1 MIDAAAL
8 ENLHVKFYMFKTH
21 MRLAN
26 LALFE
31 LSGEGYTNIIRV
43 TAIHMSKFY
52 IRFVNIGPN
61 SLNVYALM
69 EFRAVLMTIIR
80 EFAGKLKRFIMYK
93 YTRMAGHRI
102 LPSVTLPDPEIRT
115 SS

>member
-1 MIDAAAL
+1 VIDAAAL

-69 EFRAVLMTIIR
+69 EFLGGSNDYNQGICR
-80 EFAGKLKRFIMYK
+80 EAKAFY
-93 YTRMAGHRI
+93 Y
-102 LPSVTLPDPEIRT
+102 V
-115 SS
+115 